1 MKEMNKKDLGNAGN
15 LAKKE
20 GFTHKVGDGVER
32 LGEKISHAGASKL
45 GNAIYKAGNK
55 IEHSR
60 DNKPNRK

>member
-1 MKEMNKKDLGNAGN
+1 MNNMKKDQGNTGN

-32 LGEKISHAGASKL
+32 LGEKISNAGASKL
-45 GNAIYKAGNK
+45 GNAVYKTGNK

-60 DNKPNRK
+60 DAKPSRK